1 LRALIVDAL
10 ARGSKGRRVVTVD
23 AIGAGPRTVAG
34 VLEQLGID
42 VELRVSEDVLERPD
56 LLEGFDALLISAMS
70 IDEATVS
77 RIIRHWRRRRGR
89 RPVVV
94 GGPIASDP
102 GFVERTGADLGIHG
116 EAEPVLERLV
126 REGIL
131 ERLDT
136 DVLRETCGV
145 VFRAPGVGLV
155 VRPRCPVMTRRMWER
170 YRPSTRVVRSY
181 PLYWAARIYVE
192 VVRGCSNYQ
201 FPRLEGVIPRELL
214 PEKPR
219 PGCAY
224 CSVISL
230 WGYARSRSVDLVY
243 EEVKALIDEGV
254 HRIVLSGPDFLDYG
268 RDWLV
273 EPRPLVDPRSPPP
286 NLEALRSLLSRLASI
301 PEVASGEASVM
312 AENAKPGLVTESAA
326 KLLGEYLHGTPIHV
340 GAESGDAAL
349 LKRMARPATPREA
362 VEAVRRLRRSGLR
375 PYVYVMYCLPGE
387 TDRTVK
393 STVRLIEAL
402 YRAGAEKVTAY
413 RFMPLPGSYLEKL
426 RGLRINCPT
435 PHPVKLKAEEVNI
448 RAKKRLIGA
457 RVRALVAGVH
467 PRYKRPVAY
476 PLRHGPVMLLEDEA
490 SIGELV
496 EAMITG
502 VKGDHMVTASVAKRL
517 GVVTPTQARRE
528 WRAGR
533 RVPRRVGER
542 RRGKASH
549 RGRTKRIRRGGA

>member
-1 LRALIVDAL
+1 MRALIVDAL

-34 VLEQLGID
+34 VLEQLGVD
-42 VELRVSEDVLERPD
+42 VELRVSEDVLGMPRVLED
-56 LLEGFDALLISAMS
+56 YDVLLVSAMS
-70 IDEATVS
+70 IDEATVA
-77 RIIRHWRRRRGR
+77 RIVRHWRRRRGR
-89 RPVVV
+89 RPVIV

-102 GFVERTGADLGIHG
+102 GFVVRVGADLGIHG

-126 REGIL
+126 REGLL
-131 ERLDT
+131 EDPDPGL
-136 DVLRETCGV
+136 LGGMCGV
-145 VFRAPGVGLV
+145 VFRGDEGGLV

-170 YRPSTRVVRSY
+170 YRPSTRVVRGY
-181 PLYWAARIYVE
+181 PLYWAARVYVE

-201 FPRLEGVIPRELL
+201 FPRLEGILPPKLL

-230 WGYARSRSVDLVY
+230 WGYARSRSADLVY

-273 EPRPLVDPRSPPP
+273 APRPLVNPREPPP

-301 PEVASGEASVM
+301 PEIASGEASVM
-312 AENAKPGLVTESAA
+312 AENAKPGLVTEDAA
-326 KLLGEYLHGTPIHV
+326 RLLGEYLRGTPIHV

-349 LKRMARPATPREA
+349 LRRMARPASPREA

-387 TDRTVK
+387 TRKTIE

-426 RGLRINCPT
+426 RGTALECPS
-435 PHPVKLKAEEVNI
+435 PHPVKLKAEEVNV
-448 RAKKRLIGA
+448 RAKKRLVGT
-457 RVRALVAGVH
+457 RVKAIVAGIH
-467 PRYKRPVAY
+467 PRHERPVAY
-476 PLRHGPVMLLEDEA
+476 PVTHGPVMLLEDEA
-490 SIGELV
+490 EIGELV

-502 VKGDHMVTASVAKRL
+502 VKGDHMVTAAVTRRL
-517 GVVTPTQARRE
+517 GRIAAAETRHTAPRSGGAPSASGRRTMH
-528 WRAGR
+528 RGAGR
-533 RVPRRVGER
+533 RVER
-542 RRGKASH
+542 RRWRH
-549 RGRTKRIRRGGA
+549 RD

>member
-1 LRALIVDAL
+1 MRALIVDAL

-34 VLEQLGID
+34 VLEQLG
-42 VELRVSEDVLERPD
+42 VEVDLRVSEDVLEEPSILGD
-56 LLEGFDALLISAMS
+56 YDALLVSAMS
-70 IDEATVS
+70 IDEATVA
-77 RIIRHWRRRRGR
+77 RIIKHWRRRRGR
-89 RPVVV
+89 RPVIV

-126 REGIL
+126 VEGVL
-131 ERLDT
+131 EDPEPAL
-136 DVLRETCGV
+136 LRDMCGV
-145 VFRAPGVGLV
+145 VFRAPGGGLV

-170 YRPSTRVVRSY
+170 YRPSTRVVRGY
-181 PLYWAARIYVE
+181 PLYWAARVYVE

-201 FPRLEGVIPRELL
+201 FPRLDGVLPRELL

-224 CSVISL
+224 CSVVSL
-230 WGYARSRSVDLVY
+230 WGYARSRSVDRVY

-273 EPRPLVDPRSPPP
+273 EPRPLVDPREPPP
-286 NLEALRSLLSRLASI
+286 NLEALRSLLSRLTSI
-301 PEVASGEASVM
+301 PEIASGEASVM
-312 AENAKPGLVTESAA
+312 AENAKPSLVTEEAA
-326 KLLGEYLHGTPIHV
+326 SLLGEYLRGTPIHV

-349 LKRMARPATPREA
+349 LRRMARPASPREA

-387 TDRTVK
+387 TRKTIE

-426 RGLRINCPT
+426 RSAKLECPS

-448 RAKKRLIGA
+448 RAKKRLIGT
-457 RVRALVAGVH
+457 RVRALVAGIH
-467 PRYKRPVAY
+467 PRYEKPVAY
-476 PLRHGPVMLLEDEA
+476 PVTHGPVMLLEDKA
-490 SIGELV
+490 RIGELV
-496 EAMITG
+496 EALITG
-502 VKGDHMVTASVAKRL
+502 VKGDHMVTASITRRL
-517 GVVTPTQARRE
+517 G
-528 WRAGR
+528 
-533 RVPRRVGER
+533 RVPAAATHGEQ
-542 RRGKASH
+542 
-549 RGRTKRIRRGGA
+549 RGRAAYSAAKSGRPRPRGAIRLRKRRSGQSR